1 MAISNEFILY
11 LLMNDSLKSFLKANG
26 YILTLSKNSIE
37 IENLKK
43 KKIEKA
49 TILDDDKERIRI
61 KGETIAVSFNKDSN
75 NDYYLDHLLIGDVK
89 KNEFDFSYRNNLDR
103 IIVKMIANNQKHIFL
118 IKDNYLGIKKISMPN
133 INSKKSDNL
142 GINYI
147 VEDFTLTENDNSK
160 SENYLKECQNEFI
173 ILEYNYPTITSYIN
187 DNMPFISKC
196 IDTCND
202 KPTKIYE
209 VKRKRNR

>member
-1 MAISNEFILY
+1 MEISNEFILY
-11 LLMNDSLKSFLKANG
+11 LIMNDSLKSFLEANG
-26 YILTLSKNSIE
+26 YILMLSKNNIE

-43 KKIEKA
+43 KKIEK
-49 TILDDDKERIRI
+49 TIILDDDKERIRI
-61 KGETIAVSFNKDSN
+61 KGETIAISFNKDN
-75 NDYYLDHLLIGDVK
+75 NNNYYLDHLLIGDVK
-89 KNEFDFSYRNNLDR
+89 KNEFDFSYRNNLDK
-103 IIVKMIANNQKHIFL
+103 IIVKMIADNQKHIFL

>member
-1 MAISNEFILY
+1 MEISNEFILY
-11 LLMNDSLKSFLKANG
+11 LIMNDSLKSFLEANG
-26 YILTLSKNSIE
+26 YILMLSKNNIE

-43 KKIEKA
+43 KKIEK
-49 TILDDDKERIRI
+49 TIILDDDKERIRI
-61 KGETIAVSFNKDSN
+61 KGETIAISFNKDN
-75 NDYYLDHLLIGDVK
+75 NNNYYLDHLLIGDVK
-89 KNEFDFSYRNNLDR
+89 KNEFDFSYRNNLDK
-103 IIVKMIANNQKHIFL
+103 IIVKMIADNQKYIFL

>member
-1 MAISNEFILY
+1 MEISNEFILY

-26 YILTLSKNSIE
+26 YILILSKNSIE

-43 KKIEKA
+43 KKIEK
-49 TILDDDKERIRI
+49 TIILDDDKERIRI
-61 KGETIAVSFNKDSN
+61 KGETIAISFNKDN
-75 NDYYLDHLLIGDVK
+75 NNNYYLDHLLIGDVK
-89 KNEFDFSYRNNLDR
+89 KNEFDFSYRNNLDK

-160 SENYLKECQNEFI
+160 SENYLKKCQNEFV

-187 DNMPFISKC
+187 DNMPFISRC
-196 IDTCND
+196 IDKCND

-209 VKRKRNR
+209 LKRKRN

>member
-1 MAISNEFILY
+1 MEISNEFILY
-11 LLMNDSLKSFLKANG
+11 LIMNDSLKSFLEANG
-26 YILTLSKNSIE
+26 YILMLSKNNIE

-43 KKIEKA
+43 KKIEK
-49 TILDDDKERIRI
+49 TIILDDDKERIRI
-61 KGETIAVSFNKDSN
+61 KGETIAISFNKDN
-75 NDYYLDHLLIGDVK
+75 NNNYYLDHLLIGDVK
-89 KNEFDFSYRNNLDR
+89 KNEFDFSYRNNLDK

-202 KPTKIYE
+202 KPPKIYE

>member
-1 MAISNEFILY
+1 MEISNEFILY
-11 LLMNDSLKSFLKANG
+11 LIMNDSLKSFLEANG
-26 YILTLSKNSIE
+26 YILMLSKNNIE

-43 KKIEKA
+43 KKIEK
-49 TILDDDKERIRI
+49 TIILDDDKERIRI
-61 KGETIAVSFNKDSN
+61 KGETIAISFNKDN
-75 NDYYLDHLLIGDVK
+75 NNNYYLDHLLIGDVK
-89 KNEFDFSYRNNLDR
+89 KNEFDFSYRNNLDK
-103 IIVKMIANNQKHIFL
+103 IIVKMIADNQKHIFL

-209 VKRKRNR
+209 VKRKKNR

>member
-1 MAISNEFILY
+1 MEISNEFILY
-11 LLMNDSLKSFLKANG
+11 LIMNDSLKSFLEANG
-26 YILTLSKNSIE
+26 YILMLSKNNIE

-43 KKIEKA
+43 KKIEK
-49 TILDDDKERIRI
+49 TIILDDDKERIRI
-61 KGETIAVSFNKDSN
+61 KGETIAISFNKDN
-75 NDYYLDHLLIGDVK
+75 NNNYYLDHLLIGDVK
-89 KNEFDFSYRNNLDR
+89 KNEFDFSYRNNLDK
-103 IIVKMIANNQKHIFL
+103 IIVKMIADNQKHIFL

-187 DNMPFISKC
+187 DNMRFISKC